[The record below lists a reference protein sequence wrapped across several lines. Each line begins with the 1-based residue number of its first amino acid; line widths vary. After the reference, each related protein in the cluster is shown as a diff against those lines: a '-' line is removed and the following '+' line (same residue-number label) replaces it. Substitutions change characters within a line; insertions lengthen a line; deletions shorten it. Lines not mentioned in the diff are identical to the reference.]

1 MILLSE
7 SKDNSTLSNYL
18 EITLQNLEGTFHPNF
33 DTKIISGELI
43 YTFKAKDDGDEI
55 ILDSKYLE
63 IKNIS
68 EISPE
73 EKTLNFT
80 EGELVEFL
88 GVPIKIS
95 RPFQKDDEIKIKIV
109 YETTKEGGAAL
120 FLESHQTIGKKY
132 PYFFTISEMIIG
144 RQLLPS
150 QDTPAVKFPFNLG
163 IRVPNPLRGMISG
176 LYDKNET
183 HDDDTTTW
191 YYKQVIPVPNYLIAL
206 AAGNIKEHK
215 VNEQVSVYSEPE
227 YVDEAVK
234 EFEDIPKFLKY
245 SQEYMGNYEWG
256 KYNVLV
262 LPHSF
267 PYSGME
273 NPCLTFCSP
282 CLINGDKS
290 LVDLIVHELMHS
302 WSGNLVTNENWRD
315 FWLNEGVTKFVQRK
329 IISMWQNDDYA
340 KMDYMLGLSYIA
352 KYLGVFGVNN
362 TLTSLRPNLTGMS
375 PDDSY
380 SNIPYEKGSNFVYY
394 LQSIVGE
401 DIMQKFFQSYFDHFK
416 YKSVDVFDF
425 KNYFLEFVQD
435 KVEQNKIDSILWD
448 EWIFKP
454 GDCPVKNDFE
464 NIYNDELINTTQR
477 FLDENDDYEGLD
489 EQFINMSS
497 TAKTVFFLR
506 LEERNIFLTDKQ
518 HKFLTET
525 LKLYEKQNYLVTTH
539 YLRLILKETKE
550 FLPNELDSLIRYLT
564 SFGVTDFMDGVYR
577 LFYKRD
583 EVKAVEVFNNCSNFY
598 HSLMKDMVQREFND
612 AKNTFPIISFDFEEK
627 CPNIITNNKFKI
639 TSEEFKPFEN
649 DVIIDV
655 NNKILLK
662 AGSREI
668 KVSCHLNS
676 TETYCIVNPEDLDT
690 NYKGEYYIYNP
701 KRIQEKE
708 FAIKTFEGHS
718 TSIIKED
725 NIKEISIDYNEKES
739 TTLELKFERL
749 YQNEIKILKEDKE
762 FNCDILLDAKK
773 IMCEIDKNNF
783 DYNKEDQNEFKIH
796 NLNIKD
802 GCGNLI
808 HTVQIKTK
816 CENCLKKGGDE
827 KNEGLPGWAIALIVI
842 GAIIILGLIGFL
854 VYRALKRRNIME
866 NIEEGETKQLLE

>member
-1 MILLSE
+1 MKSKQIFHIFILLSMILLSE

-352 KYLGVFGVNN
+352 KYLGVFGINN

-401 DIMQKFFQSYFDHFK
+401 DIMKKFFQSYFDHFK

-464 NIYNDELINTTQR
+464 NIYNDELINTTER

-564 SFGVTDFMDGVYR
+564 SFGVTDFGSE
-577 LFYKRD
+577 L
-583 EVKAVEVFNNCSNFY
+583 
-598 HSLMKDMVQREFND
+598 
-612 AKNTFPIISFDFEEK
+612 II
-627 CPNIITNNKFKI
+627 
-639 TSEEFKPFEN
+639 
-649 DVIIDV
+649 
-655 NNKILLK
+655 
-662 AGSREI
+662 
-668 KVSCHLNS
+668 
-676 TETYCIVNPEDLDT
+676 
-690 NYKGEYYIYNP
+690 
-701 KRIQEKE
+701 
-708 FAIKTFEGHS
+708 
-718 TSIIKED
+718 
-725 NIKEISIDYNEKES
+725 
-739 TTLELKFERL
+739 
-749 YQNEIKILKEDKE
+749 
-762 FNCDILLDAKK
+762 
-773 IMCEIDKNNF
+773 
-783 DYNKEDQNEFKIH
+783 
-796 NLNIKD
+796 
-802 GCGNLI
+802 
-808 HTVQIKTK
+808 
-816 CENCLKKGGDE
+816 
-827 KNEGLPGWAIALIVI
+827 
-842 GAIIILGLIGFL
+842 
-854 VYRALKRRNIME
+854 
-866 NIEEGETKQLLE
+866 

>member
-708 FAIKTFEGHS
+708 FAIKKFEGHS

-783 DYNKEDQNEFKIH
+783 DYNKEDQNAFKIH

-802 GCGNLI
+802 GCDNLI